1 MKPPEFR
8 FLRPATT
15 SFHARIIAAALVT
28 ALGVLLIAGLAFM
41 GQQWAM
47 VHAQNRNLQATLG
60 AMAATNIADA
70 VQAGDDQAVSASI
83 RALGVSPI
91 LLSAEYV
98 DTAGHR
104 VASFHR
110 HGDEAA
116 GAMLV
121 LRTPVVR
128 QGQKFGEVVT
138 MGRRAGLSDVAP
150 QLLAL
155 AGALLFA
162 GIAAAMIM
170 ARVQA
175 DRVVAPVLELS
186 TAMKRV
192 SESGGYDPIV
202 LKTRFALFRGL
213 GAVFNQL
220 LHQLSIRDA
229 QQQAM
234 MTELQEARDR
244 ANDAN
249 LMKSQFLA
257 NMSHEIRTPLN
268 GVLTMADVMAMGD
281 LPTEQRRRLDIIRQ
295 SGALLLHTLNDVLDL
310 SRIEAGRMTL
320 TDEVFDLEAALRP
333 VRDLFG
339 PSAIAKGLDFKMR
352 ITAEAAGA
360 WRGDPGRLRQIL
372 GNLVS
377 NAVKFTDTGTIHVL
391 IAQIEDQLIMIVRDT
406 GVGIPTEKHALLFE
420 KFVQVDN
427 SATRRFGGSGLGL
440 AISAELARMMGGRIS
455 FDSAEGLG
463 STFRFAAPILRADT
477 AEHSVSEDDLF
488 ADEDAC
494 APLRLLAAEDNPTNQ
509 KVLSTIMASVGLSLE
524 VVADGAAAVAA
535 WKTGRFD
542 VILMDIHMPVMDG
555 VEATR
560 AIRALES
567 QHGLPRTPIIAVTAD
582 ALTHQVSQHLA
593 AGMDAHLAKP
603 IEIKRLI
610 ETIGQVASAPD
621 LGRPQMASRA

>member
-15 SFHARIIAAALVT
+15 SFHARIMAAALVT
-28 ALGVLLIAGLAFM
+28 SLGVLLIAGLAFM

-47 VHAQNRNLQATLG
+47 VHTQNRNLQATLG

-83 RALGVSPI
+83 RALRVSPI

-138 MGRRAGLSDVAP
+138 IGRRAGLSDVAP

-162 GIAAAMIM
+162 GIAAAMVM

-186 TAMKRV
+186 AAMKRV

-220 LHQLSIRDA
+220 LHQLSIREA

-234 MTELQEARDR
+234 MTELQDARDR

-281 LPTEQRRRLDIIRQ
+281 LPNEQRRRLF
-295 SGALLLHTLNDVLDL
+295 AH
-310 SRIEAGRMTL
+310 EGRVGQRRLWGIVSL
-320 TDEVFDLEAALRP
+320 T
-333 VRDLFG
+333 
-339 PSAIAKGLDFKMR
+339 K
-352 ITAEAAGA
+352 
-360 WRGDPGRLRQIL
+360 
-372 GNLVS
+372 
-377 NAVKFTDTGTIHVL
+377 
-391 IAQIEDQLIMIVRDT
+391 
-406 GVGIPTEKHALLFE
+406 
-420 KFVQVDN
+420 
-427 SATRRFGGSGLGL
+427 RF
-440 AISAELARMMGGRIS
+440 
-455 FDSAEGLG
+455 
-463 STFRFAAPILRADT
+463 
-477 AEHSVSEDDLF
+477 
-488 ADEDAC
+488 
-494 APLRLLAAEDNPTNQ
+494 
-509 KVLSTIMASVGLSLE
+509 
-524 VVADGAAAVAA
+524 
-535 WKTGRFD
+535 
-542 VILMDIHMPVMDG
+542 
-555 VEATR
+555 
-560 AIRALES
+560 
-567 QHGLPRTPIIAVTAD
+567 
-582 ALTHQVSQHLA
+582 
-593 AGMDAHLAKP
+593 
-603 IEIKRLI
+603 
-610 ETIGQVASAPD
+610 
-621 LGRPQMASRA
+621 